1 MLKNLAWYFLGKE
14 KKVEV
19 VIALKIWNLLLLY
32 SLCFHMALHKT
43 QITQQAGSRLLWFPH
58 ETPIKLFKMNDQTQK
73 QAS

>member
-1 MLKNLAWYFLGKE
+1 
-14 KKVEV
+14 
-19 VIALKIWNLLLLY
+19 
-32 SLCFHMALHKT
+32 MALHKT